1 MVVGLL
7 LLLLVLQANHLL
19 PASVS
24 GWLSDRF
31 HLPFGRRTSVARL
44 CRFTADLLEAG
55 VAAPDALR
63 ISGFAV
69 EQPRV
74 RRAAWRLANELEA
87 GKQRMTGIAGGP
99 LTAAVAYAL
108 AADITPAAR
117 VRLLR
122 EISGCHAERVRMG
135 LSWTTGIVEPIA
147 ILVVG
152 CAVGFTVLALFI
164 PLVKLVE
171 GLAK

>member
-1 MVVGLL
+1 LL
-7 LLLLVLQANHLL
+7 VLLVLQANHLL
-19 PASVS
+19 PDSIV

-31 HLPFGRRTSVARL
+31 RLPFGRRTSVARL

-74 RRAAWRLANELEA
+74 RSAAWRLANELES
-87 GKQRMTGIAGGP
+87 GKGDKTAIAGAP
-99 LTAAVAYAL
+99 LTATVAYAL
-108 AADITPAAR
+108 TADVAPAAR

-122 EISGCHAERVRMG
+122 EISSCHAERVRMG

-152 CAVGFTVLALFI
+152 CAVGFTVLALFM
-164 PLVKLVE
+164 PLVQLVE
-171 GLAK
+171 GLAQ